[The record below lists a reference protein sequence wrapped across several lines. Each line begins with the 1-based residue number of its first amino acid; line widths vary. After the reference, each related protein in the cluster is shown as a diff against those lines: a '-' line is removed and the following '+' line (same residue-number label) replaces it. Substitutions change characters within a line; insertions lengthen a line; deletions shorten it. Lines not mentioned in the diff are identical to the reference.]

1 MAKRPGTDEEN
12 IGKLNQELF
21 QALGMEYHE
30 KSGSEDPG
38 REIEA
43 SFARERARSQRNSG
57 KKPGRPRRRK
67 ENPYRRR
74 KGPLLAVLIIFGIL
88 LLLLVSAVGAYAYL
102 TKRGEAQLKKNKTA
116 EEITAP
122 ADVQQEDEG
131 RTVVYNGKTYE
142 YNENN
147 INILFMGVDKN
158 IQETGTDNIG
168 ENGQADV
175 LIMAVLDSQTGHL
188 SLVNISRDAM
198 VDVNRYNVSGQYLGT
213 ENMQLC
219 LAYSYGD
226 GKELSCQNT
235 MESVSRLMYGMPVNA
250 YVAVDYSAIAPLNDA
265 VGGVTVNVL
274 EDLSAAD
281 PALKQGETVTLH
293 GAQAQ
298 TYVRSRNT
306 ELLDSNNLRMERQR
320 QYISAFLSA
329 AISGTKSDITM
340 PVTLY
345 NSVSDYMVTNI
356 SVSEVTYLA
365 TLLLQNG
372 TSGGEMFTVP
382 GEVVQGEVYAE
393 FTPNEQEL
401 YELILNVFYKEVPS
415 NQ

>member
-1 MAKRPGTDEEN
+1 MAKRPGTDDEN

-30 KSGSEDPG
+30 KPGSEDSG

-43 SFARERARSQRNSG
+43 SFARERSRSQRNSG

>member
-30 KSGSEDPG
+30 KPGSEDSG

-158 IQETGTDNIG
+158 IQEN
-168 ENGQADV
+168 
-175 LIMAVLDSQTGHL
+175 S
-188 SLVNISRDAM
+188 
-198 VDVNRYNVSGQYLGT
+198 YNL
-213 ENMQLC
+213 
-219 LAYSYGD
+219 
-226 GKELSCQNT
+226 
-235 MESVSRLMYGMPVNA
+235 
-250 YVAVDYSAIAPLNDA
+250 
-265 VGGVTVNVL
+265 
-274 EDLSAAD
+274 
-281 PALKQGETVTLH
+281 
-293 GAQAQ
+293 
-298 TYVRSRNT
+298 
-306 ELLDSNNLRMERQR
+306 SNN
-320 QYISAFLSA
+320 
-329 AISGTKSDITM
+329 DI
-340 PVTLY
+340 
-345 NSVSDYMVTNI
+345 
-356 SVSEVTYLA
+356 
-365 TLLLQNG
+365 
-372 TSGGEMFTVP
+372 
-382 GEVVQGEVYAE
+382 
-393 FTPNEQEL
+393 
-401 YELILNVFYKEVPS
+401 LIL
-415 NQ
+415 